1 VIDALRRTAGSAAD
15 LAPRV
20 ALLALVLAS
29 LCVLSWLLLLCN
41 AGFDLTDEGFYLH
54 WLAEPVN
61 YPYSVSQFGFVYH
74 PLYKLLGG
82 DIALLRR
89 ANLLISFGLGWALCF
104 AIMEQVCDPWRSA
117 PWSTR
122 VAVMG
127 CAFVVSLGSLSF
139 FALWQPTPNYN
150 SLVFQALMTVAT
162 GLVLM
167 RRRSLSLLVW
177 LLIGIG
183 GGAAFLGKPTSAVAL
198 AVIVLLS
205 AAIAG
210 RLEIKGVLVAAA
222 TAAMVLIGAALLI
235 DGSIFGFIERNRAG
249 LEMGNLLLPLQAGLL
264 NSFRLELLHFSN
276 ELMDRFDYLALAYL
290 TLTTVCCAV
299 TRPARVSV
307 ALIISLSSAL
317 SVLVLLGYV
326 SNEISNEPAEPYLFL
341 AGAIGIAASAVAL
354 GTRTWPSREAVALVC
369 AFSLLPFAF
378 VVGTNTD
385 GWMGAG
391 RAGFFWLLIGL
402 VVASSLAAARRTWH
416 PLLAVGS
423 LSLLGTTIIL
433 YLATEH
439 PYRQLEPL
447 RSQQHA
453 VEIGTAR
460 SQLRLAG
467 QDAELISALHRLAAA
482 SGFAAGQPMLDL
494 TGSSPGLVYALG
506 ARPLGVAWALGGYP
520 GTVRFVATGLGWE
533 TCAAI
538 GASWILSSSETSN
551 SIAPDFL
558 RKFGADIEAHYHEV
572 GAIDSG
578 LSYAPFSKIKYR
590 LLKPVRSPAEAS
602 LACERDRGK

>member
-1 VIDALRRTAGSAAD
+1 MIDALRRKGGSAAD
-15 LAPRV
+15 LAPGV

-29 LCVLSWLLLLCN
+29 LCLLRWLLLLCS
-41 AGFDLTDEGFYLH
+41 AGLDLTDEGFYLH
-54 WLAEPVN
+54 WLSEPAN
-61 YPYSVSQFGFVYH
+61 YPSSVSQFGFVYH

-82 DIALLRR
+82 DIALLRS
-89 ANLLISFGLGWALCF
+89 ANLLISLVLGWGLCF
-104 AIMEQVCDPWRSA
+104 AIMQQVCH
-117 PWSTR
+117 PWSSASWRTC
-122 VAVMG
+122 VAVIG
-127 CAFVVSLGSLSF
+127 CAFVVATASLSF

-150 SLVFQALMTVAT
+150 SLVFQALMIVAT

-167 RRRSLSLLVW
+167 RRSSLLAW

-183 GGAAFLGKPTSAVAL
+183 GGAAFLGKPTSAVAA
-198 AVIVLLS
+198 AVVVLLY

-210 RLEIKGVLVAAA
+210 RLEIRGLVVAAF
-222 TAAMVLIGAALLI
+222 TAMMVLAGAALLI
-235 DGSIFGFIERNRAG
+235 DGSVFDFIERNRAG
-249 LEMGNLLLPLQAGLL
+249 LELGNLVLPLQAGAL
-264 NSFRLELLHFSN
+264 NSFRWDFLHFSD
-276 ELMDRFDYLALAYL
+276 ELSARFDYVALAYL

-299 TRPARVSV
+299 TRPARVSA
-307 ALIISLSSAL
+307 ALIISLGSAL
-317 SVLVLLGYV
+317 SVLVLVGSV

-341 AGAIGIAASAVAL
+341 AGAIGIAASAVVL
-354 GTRTWPSREAVALVC
+354 GSRTWPSREALAIVC

-378 VVGTNTD
+378 VVGTNTN

-402 VVASSLAAARRTWH
+402 VVASSLSVARRTWH

-453 VEIGTAR
+453 VEVGTMR
-460 SQLRLAG
+460 SQLRLSG
-467 QDAELISALHRLAAA
+467 QGAELISSLHRLTAA
-482 SGFAAGQPMLDL
+482 SGFEAGQPVLDL
-494 TGSSPGLVYALG
+494 TGVSPGLLYAVG
-506 ARPLGVAWALGGYP
+506 ARPLGVAWTLGGYP
-520 GTVRFVATGLGWE
+520 GTLDFVTAGLRWE
-533 TCAAI
+533 SCAAI
-538 GASWILSSSETSN
+538 GASWILSAPEQPD

-558 RKFGADIEAHYHEV
+558 RKFGMDIGTDYQEV
-572 GAIDSG
+572 GSIDSV
-578 LSYAPFSKIKYR
+578 LFFAPASKIKYR